1 MILTIDHLM
10 FSRGKQLVLDDV
22 SLQIDSAGLYG
33 LIGPNGGGKST
44 LLKVICGLLQ
54 PSAGRIAVLGGQP
67 QQMSPKL
74 ALVPQAADFDR
85 AFPVTLRGL
94 VETALL
100 GPGLFDKPD
109 PSVTDMTERVERAME
124 QAGIAALANR
134 RLSALSGGELQR
146 ALIARALAVNPAF
159 LLLDE
164 PTASVDQKHANRLFE
179 LLCDLGQDIPVLV
192 VSHDLAH
199 VAAHCNRVFCVNQ
212 QLWEAQQHASAGEL
226 AEQIF
231 TQTVH
236 CGRTEEAA

>member
-1 MILTIDHLM
+1 MILAIDHLM
-10 FSRGKQLVLDDV
+10 FSRGKQLVIDDV
-22 SLQIDSAGLYG
+22 SLQIDGAGLYG

-44 LLKVICGLLQ
+44 LVKIICGLLQ
-54 PSAGRIAVLGGQP
+54 PNAGCIEVLGSTP
-67 QQMSPKL
+67 QRMSPKL
-74 ALVPQAADFDR
+74 ALVPQAAGFDR

-100 GPGLFDKPD
+100 GPGLFSKPD
-109 PSVTDMTERVERAME
+109 AMATERVECAME
-124 QAGIAALANR
+124 QAGVAALANR

-146 ALIARALAVNPAF
+146 ALIARALAVKPAF

-164 PTASVDQKHANRLFE
+164 PTASVDQEHATRLFE
-179 LLCDLGQDIPVLV
+179 LLCDLGQTIPVLV

-199 VAAHCNRVFCVNQ
+199 VAAHCSRVFCVNQ
-212 QLWEAQQHASAGEL
+212 TLWEAKQYASAGEL

-236 CGRTEEAA
+236 CGRTEQAA

>member
-22 SLQIDSAGLYG
+22 SLQINEPGLYG

-54 PSAGRIAVLGGQP
+54 PTGGQIEVLGGAP

-100 GPGLFDKPD
+100 GPGLFAKPD
-109 PSVTDMTERVERAME
+109 SAMTEQVDIAME

-179 LLCDLGQDIPVLV
+179 LQCDLGQNIPVLV
-192 VSHDLAH
+192 VSHGLAH
-199 VAAHCNRVFCVNQ
+199 IAAHCSRVFCVNQ
-212 QLWEAQQHASAGEL
+212 KLWEAQQHASAGEL

-231 TQTVH
+231 TQEVH

>member
-1 MILTIDHLM
+1 ML
-10 FSRGKQLVLDDV
+10 SRGKQLVLDDV
-22 SLQIDSAGLYG
+22 SLQIEGAGLYG

-44 LLKVICGLLQ
+44 LVKVICGLLQ
-54 PSAGRIAVLGGQP
+54 PSAGRVEVLGGEP
-67 QQMSPKL
+67 QRMSPQL

-85 AFPVTLRGL
+85 AFPMTLRGL

-100 GPGLFDKPD
+100 GPSLFTKPD
-109 PSVTDMTERVERAME
+109 ATSLEQVDKAME
-124 QAGIAALANR
+124 QAGVADLANR

-146 ALIARALAVNPAF
+146 ALIARALAVNPSF

-179 LLCDLGQDIPVLV
+179 LQCDLGQKIPVLV

-199 VAAHCNRVFCVNQ
+199 VAAHCSRVFCVNQ
-212 QLWEAQQHASAGEL
+212 SLWEAQQHASAGEL

-231 TQTVH
+231 TQKVH
-236 CGRTEEAA
+236 CGRAEEAA